1 MRLEGRFGAKV
12 RALRGERNL
21 TQEELAQRSE
31 ISVDSIRR
39 IERGE
44 LSPSLSTLIKLAE
57 GLDLRLRTLFSGL
70 DNETRQPTPLVD
82 QICDFLHH
90 LSPNE
95 VVRARRVLRAMLPTP
110 AERDEPEPS
119 GS

>member
-1 MRLEGRFGAKV
+1 MRLEGRFGEQV
-12 RALRGERNL
+12 RGLRTERNL
-21 TQEELAQRSE
+21 TQEELAERST

-44 LSPSLSTLIKLAE
+44 LSPSLSTMMKLAE

-70 DNETRQPTPLVD
+70 EETVRAPTPLVE
-82 QICDFLHH
+82 QICDYLHR

-95 VVRARRVLRAMLPTP
+95 VRRARRVLRAMLSPATP
-110 AERDEPEPS
+110 ATPKE
-119 GS
+119 